1 MKVLLDT
8 NIVIH
13 RETIDPKNKDIGKL
27 FWWIDKLR
35 YEKCIHQVTLNEI
48 FKNKNVKARRAFKV
62 KLESYYQLQ
71 TQAPM
76 DPQVKLI
83 SQKIDTTSND
93 FNDTIL
99 LNEVYTNRVSSL
111 ITEDRKIHKKAEA
124 LGIFNQVFTIESFL
138 EKVIKENPELK
149 EYKIPSIIQE
159 RFGNVAIDDEFFDS
173 LKKDYVGFEDWF
185 NTKSEE
191 KAYISSPDGKISAFL
206 YLKKEEKTED
216 YSNISPRFVKKNRL
230 KIGTLKV
237 QLTGYKIGER
247 FIKIIFDNALNMSVD
262 EIYVTLFEKRRPDT
276 IYLVNLLKDFGFKYH
291 GVKTSDSGKESVYV
305 RDFSPNASLI
315 NPKKTYPFMSK
326 KVTKFIVPIYPEY
339 HTNLF
344 LDSILRTESPD
355 EFIEHETY
363 RNAVSKVYVSRSR
376 VRNLKTGDIII
387 FYRTAT
393 KGKPGKYTSV
403 ISTIG
408 VVEKIHN
415 SIETVNQFVKLCG
428 QRSVFSENELRK
440 YWNEKKTFPFIVK
453 FLYAYSFPKRL
464 NLEKL
469 IELNVIQNVYSV
481 PRGFQRLSEQS
492 FKRIIKET
500 KTNGTIIV
508 N

>member
-27 FWWIDKLR
+27 FWWIDKLG
-35 YEKCIHQVTLNEI
+35 YKKCVHQVTIKEI
-48 FKNKNVKARRAFKV
+48 SKNKNPKARKALKL

-71 TQAPM
+71 TQAPLKT
-76 DPQVKLI
+76 QVKKI
-83 SQKIDTTSND
+83 SSKVDVTKND
-93 FNDTIL
+93 LNDTIL
-99 LNEVYTNRVSSL
+99 LNEVYAKRVSFL
-111 ITEDRKIHKKAEA
+111 ITEDRKLHKKAEA
-124 LGIFNQVFTIESFL
+124 LGIFNKVFTIESFL

-159 RFGNVAIDDEFFDS
+159 RFGNVDADDEFFDS
-173 LKKDYVGFEDWF
+173 LKKDYVGFEEWF
-185 NTKSEE
+185 NNKSEE
-191 KAYISSPDGKISAFL
+191 KVYVSSIDGKTSAFL
-206 YLKKEEKTED
+206 YLKKEGMDED
-216 YSNISPRFVKKNRL
+216 YSDISPKFAKKNRL

-262 EIYVTLFEKRRPDT
+262 EIYVTLFKKRLDS

-291 GVKTSDSGKESVYV
+291 GVKTSPSGEESVYV
-305 RDFSPNASLI
+305 RDFSPKASLI
-315 NPKKTYPFMSK
+315 DPKKTYPFMSK

-355 EFIEHETY
+355 EFVEHEPY

-376 VRNLKTGDIII
+376 VRDLKTGDIVI

-415 SIETVNQFVKLCG
+415 SIQNVDQFVKLCG
-428 QRSVFSENELRK
+428 HRSVFSEEELHK
-440 YWNEKKTFPFIVK
+440 YWNEKKTIPFIVK

-469 IELNVIQNVYSV
+469 IALGVIQNVYSA

-500 KTNGTIIV
+500 ETNGTIIV